1 MGAPAPSPADKD
13 IIEAF
18 AEVEKFVFNVE
29 NKVLHPAM
37 HGFEDAADGI
47 RLARAGSAL
56 NDGADKKRM
65 HLLLQMPELP
75 TFRDYAAS
83 TAIWAASVLP
93 MPRRFYAPIL
103 ASRRRPAT
111 GRFSPPPA
119 TRRRPPIICTACSR
133 GRRNHEPRHLHSHRR
148 QALTAGRTFW
158 NCAARNWPPS
168 APPGKPACALCHLA

>member
-13 IIEAF
+13 IIEAL

-37 HGFEDAADGI
+37 HGFEDAADGV

-56 NDGADKKRM
+56 NDGADKKRI
-65 HLLLQMPELP
+65 HLLLQMLELP
-75 TFRDYAAS
+75 TFRDRESYYAAS

-111 GRFSPPPA
+111 N
-119 TRRRPPIICTACSR
+119 TASWLKVLKDDKRAIFTAASHAQKAADYLHGLQSR
-133 GRRNHEPRHLHSHRR
+133 E
-148 QALTAGRTFW
+148 A
-158 NCAARNWPPS
+158 
-168 APPGKPACALCHLA
+168 

>member
-18 AEVEKFVFNVE
+18 GEVEKFVFNVE

-93 MPRRFYAPIL
+93 MPRRFYALIL

-111 GRFSPPPA
+111 N
-119 TRRRPPIICTACSR
+119 TALWLKVLKDDKRAIFTAASHAQKAADYLHGLQSR
-133 GRRNHEPRHLHSHRR
+133 EAQS
-148 QALTAGRTFW
+148 
-158 NCAARNWPPS
+158 
-168 APPGKPACALCHLA
+168 